1 MMLLEQLEIYSIIY
15 YNYFRQSINI
25 NVSKKDLLKLG
36 NLTARTH
43 TNSTTNIIQKD
54 KNDECYCYYHLQIYQ
69 TVVNGIN

>member
-25 NVSKKDLLKLG
+25 NVSKKDLLKSG

-43 TNSTTNIIQKD
+43 KTRPHTSYRKIKMTNVIVITIYKFTT
-54 KNDECYCYYHLQIYQ
+54 LS
-69 TVVNGIN
+69 